1 MKKFKYIIAA
11 TCVILGASGLAGI
24 FAVDQIQNK
33 DEIVR
38 DSESEESE
46 TQSQDQIGKG
56 DNTQTED
63 SQKEDSQKEDS
74 QKEDSQKEDVAET
87 KPPKETEEQQA
98 PVAKPEEEVLH
109 FSPEKGLVWPV
120 PGEVLLDYSMDKS
133 VYFPTLNQYQ
143 YHPAMVIA
151 AKVNDRVYAMA
162 KGVITDISTNEV
174 TGLTVTQD
182 VGDGYSIIYGQLKEL
197 AVEVGDKVE
206 SGKTIGYVSEPTKY
220 YALEGPNV
228 YFQILKDGVPVDPKS
243 ILPQEGDN

>member
-38 DSESEESE
+38 DSETEES
-46 TQSQDQIGKG
+46 QIGKG
-56 DNTQTED
+56 DN
-63 SQKEDSQKEDS
+63 SQKEDSEKEDSGKEDS
-74 QKEDSQKEDVAET
+74 QKEDSQKEDVGKT
-87 KPPKETEEQQA
+87 PPKETEEQQA

-109 FSPEKGLVWPV
+109 FAPEKGLVWPV

-182 VGDGYSIIYGQLKEL
+182 VGDGYTIIYGQLKEL